1 MSNKKTTKP
10 EAENPEVENPQVEQP
25 ETEQPETEQPET
37 EQPETEQPETEQAEV
52 ETPINTQPDYVKEL
66 LEKGVVV
73 LSGRTR
79 EELNEM
85 LQSIPADL
93 PYYTGAVAFY
103 YDKGLYRLQVNRKEE

>member
-1 MSNKKTTKP
+1 MSKKTKTPAVDSAPANEQKP
-10 EAENPEVENPQVEQP
+10 AESGMP
-25 ETEQPETEQPET
+25 
-37 EQPETEQPETEQAEV
+37 A
-52 ETPINTQPDYVKEL
+52 YVKEL

-93 PYYTGAVAFY
+93 PYYTGAIAFY

>member
-1 MSNKKTTKP
+1 MRKKTKKETAP
-10 EAENPEVENPQVEQP
+10 EVQNPEEQTQQPVAEQP
-25 ETEQPETEQPET
+25 ANNAP
-37 EQPETEQPETEQAEV
+37 A
-52 ETPINTQPDYVKEL
+52 YVKEL

-103 YDKGLYRLQVNRKEE
+103 YDKGLYRIQVNRKEE

>member
-1 MSNKKTTKP
+1 MSKKTKKETSP
-10 EAENPEVENPQVEQP
+10 EVQNPEEQIQQPVESGQP
-25 ETEQPETEQPET
+25 
-37 EQPETEQPETEQAEV
+37 AF
-52 ETPINTQPDYVKEL
+52 VKEL

-103 YDKGLYRLQVNRKEE
+103 YDKGLYRIQVNRKEE